1 MDESFFMDIIILK
14 NEAGGVAIVDGNT
27 SPEDLAYFDK
37 AGYKE
42 ETGKPAKKPAEMGKS
57 KGKAAAK

>member
-1 MDESFFMDIIILK
+1 MDIIILK

-42 ETGKPAKKPAEMGKS
+42 EGG
-57 KGKAAAK
+57 G